1 VRRVIVS
8 EFVSLDGVN
17 EDANGA
23 RRPLNVEMAVAA
35 QPTPAIVLM
44 KARRMTDQERQVFLA
59 EPHVGVPSVARI

>member
-1 VRRVIVS
+1 
-8 EFVSLDGVN
+8 
-17 EDANGA
+17 
-23 RRPLNVEMAVAA
+23 MAVAA